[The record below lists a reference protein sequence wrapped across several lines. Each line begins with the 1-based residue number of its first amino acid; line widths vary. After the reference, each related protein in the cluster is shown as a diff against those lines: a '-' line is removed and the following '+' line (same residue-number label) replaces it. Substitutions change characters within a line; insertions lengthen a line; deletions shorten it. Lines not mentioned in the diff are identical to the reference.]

1 MATKT
6 ETVKTLAQW
15 EEEVFI
21 AANKLLTWCN
31 QTEKLFRHGSLASF
45 HSMVFD
51 LSDWAG
57 RIPTD
62 VVRFHGE
69 VNRLLGMADLC
80 ELMFPGCVEL
90 VDLHAKLNR
99 ASQAAKSM
107 LFERLEASK

>member
-1 MATKT
+1 MATTTQTKT
-6 ETVKTLAQW
+6 IPQW

-21 AANKLLTWCN
+21 AANKLLAWCN
-31 QTEKLFRHGSLASF
+31 ATEKQFRHGSLASF

-51 LSDWAG
+51 LADWSK

-69 VNRLLGMADLC
+69 VNRLLGQADLC

-90 VDLHAKLNR
+90 VDLHNKLNR
-99 ASQAAKSM
+99 ASQAAKSV

>member
-1 MATKT
+1 MTTKT
-6 ETVKTLAQW
+6 EVDKTIPQW

-21 AANKLLTWCN
+21 ASNKLLAWCN
-31 QTEKLFRHGSLASF
+31 ATEKQFRHGSLASF

-51 LSDWAG
+51 LADWSG
-57 RIPTD
+57 RIPND
-62 VVRFHGE
+62 VVRFYGE
-69 VNRLLGMADLC
+69 TSRLLGMADLC

-99 ASQAAKSM
+99 ASQAAKSV